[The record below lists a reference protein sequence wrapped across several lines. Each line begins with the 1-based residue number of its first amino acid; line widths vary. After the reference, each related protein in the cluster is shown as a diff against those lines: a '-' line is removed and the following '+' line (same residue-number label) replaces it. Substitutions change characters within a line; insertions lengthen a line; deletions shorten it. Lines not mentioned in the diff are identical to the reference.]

1 MVKLSISIVNYN
13 SGDYLTR
20 CLESIEKVRGEAD
33 LKVYILDNAST
44 DDSFEKA
51 KKKFKDTIFI
61 KSDENLGFSKG
72 QNIILRKVE
81 TEYILILNPDCEIL
95 EGTIKYM
102 LKFME
107 ENEDIGAASCLVEK
121 EDGSIDWASHRGFP
135 TPMASFKYYFLK
147 DDFFYH
153 LRDKNMTKTHEV
165 DAIVGA
171 FFLTRKSVL
180 EKVGLFDEKFFMYGE
195 DIDLCFRIK
204 EKGFKVMYVPEVKIL
219 HHKGVSS
226 GLKKHTQHV
235 TTATSQSRLKAF
247 NAFYEAMKI
256 FYKKHYEKKYPR
268 IINWLIYLG
277 INLKWW
283 LAKRKMVV

>member
-51 KKKFKDTIFI
+51 KKKFKDTLFI

-72 QNIILRKVE
+72 QNIILRKIE

-107 ENEDIGAASCLVEK
+107 ENEDIGATSCLVEK

-147 DDFFYH
+147 DDSLYH

-256 FYKKHYEKKYPR
+256 FYKKHYEKKYPK
-268 IINWLIYLG
+268 IINWLIYSA
-277 INLKWW
+277 IDLKWF

>member
-1 MVKLSISIVNYN
+1 MVKLSVSIVNYN
-13 SGDYLTR
+13 GGDYLTR
-20 CLESIEKVRGEAD
+20 CLESIEKVKDEAD

-44 DDSFEKA
+44 DDSFEEA
-51 KKKFKDTIFI
+51 KKKFKDAVFI
-61 KSDENLGFSKG
+61 KSNENLGFSKG
-72 QNIILRKVE
+72 QNIILRKIE

-95 EGTIKYM
+95 DGTINYM

-107 ENEDIGAASCLVEK
+107 NNKDVGAASCLVEK

-147 DDFFYH
+147 DDSLYH

-180 EKVGLFDEKFFMYGE
+180 EEVGLFDEKFFMYGE
-195 DIDLCFRIK
+195 DIDLCFRMK
-204 EKGFKVMYVPEVKIL
+204 QKGYKVMYIPEVKIL

-235 TTATSQSRLKAF
+235 TTASSESRLKAF
-247 NAFYEAMKI
+247 NSFYGAMKI
-256 FYKKHYEKKYPR
+256 FYKKHYEKKYPFF
-268 IINWLIYLG
+268 INWLIYTG